1 MNHNLPHW
9 NMEEYS
15 KTFRS
20 ILSSTN
26 QKKPTGLQQEE
37 LTDLTR
43 KNENV
48 MMLSSQRK
56 SSSSDVKEDQRAAGN
71 SNNSLMEEEIA
82 SWFMYPPYELLDKD
96 FQSDFL
102 YEIPNPQPT
111 ITEKPN
117 RSLGTEGL
125 NCTHPNSSPQ
135 QNRASPTRSY
145 LPLSAQQ
152 HVYSDHGS
160 IVNFPHFSR
169 SSASELQ
176 KRVHSERGE
185 SSSSIKMKSSF
196 CGSNQVQN
204 TNGMPSLKLEQEIEG
219 SLLSERPL
227 TDTSLSSGFGLSIRN
242 GLQEMSNLSCK
253 RKERDIEESG
263 SLSEDGDYESA
274 DGKKLAQR
282 SRRSRAAEV
291 HNLSERRRRD
301 RINEKMKALQDLIP
315 HCTKSDKASMLDE
328 AIEYLKSL
336 QQQVQMMWM
345 GSGMVPMVFP
355 SIQHCMTRMGMG
367 ICRAPMPS
375 ISNLLQVPRV
385 PQVSQSMVS
394 SSSANQMP
402 LFFPSI
408 SHLNFPN
415 QMSYSQIPEPFPP
428 YLGFHQLQPSPQAMN
443 LYAYGSQM
451 TQQNQMAAAISN
463 SLPTYGYSPE
473 TTRQRPELYG
483 CCLIPVGHGSKGCL

>member
-56 SSSSDVKEDQRAAGN
+56 SSSSDVKEDQKAAGN

-135 QNRASPTRSY
+135 QNRASPRDLTF
-145 LPLSAQQ
+145 LSQ
-152 HVYSDHGS
+152 HNNTYSDHGS

-169 SSASELQ
+169 SSASNC
-176 KRVHSERGE
+176 R
-185 SSSSIKMKSSF
+185 KSSF
-196 CGSNQVQN
+196 R
-204 TNGMPSLKLEQEIEG
+204 
-219 SLLSERPL
+219 ER
-227 TDTSLSSGFGLSIRN
+227 
-242 GLQEMSNLSCK
+242 M
-253 RKERDIEESG
+253 
-263 SLSEDGDYESA
+263 GDYESA

-282 SRRSRAAEV
+282 SQEAVPLKFTIYR
-291 HNLSERRRRD
+291 NGRD

-328 AIEYLKSL
+328 TIEYLKSL

-345 GSGMVPMVFP
+345 GSGMVPMVFQAS
-355 SIQHCMTRMGMG
+355 SI
-367 ICRAPMPS
+367 
-375 ISNLLQVPRV
+375 
-385 PQVSQSMVS
+385 
-394 SSSANQMP
+394 
-402 LFFPSI
+402 
-408 SHLNFPN
+408 
-415 QMSYSQIPEPFPP
+415 
-428 YLGFHQLQPSPQAMN
+428 PSPQAMN

-473 TTRQRPELYG
+473 TTRQRPG
-483 CCLIPVGHGSKGCL
+483 